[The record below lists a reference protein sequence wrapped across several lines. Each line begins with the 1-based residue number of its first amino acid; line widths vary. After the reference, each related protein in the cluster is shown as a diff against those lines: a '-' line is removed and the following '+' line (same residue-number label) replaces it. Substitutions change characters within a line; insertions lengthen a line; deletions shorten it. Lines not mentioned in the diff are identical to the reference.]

1 MSDNPDRFLRLQ
13 AVLNR
18 TGLSRTTMY
27 RMIRNGSFPEN
38 VQLGPRCVG
47 WRESAIES
55 WMREPLAGTNADRRA
70 R

>member
-13 AVLNR
+13 TVLNR

-27 RMIRNGSFPEN
+27 RMMRDGSFPEN

-55 WMREPLAGTNADRRA
+55 WMREPFSGTSAGRRV